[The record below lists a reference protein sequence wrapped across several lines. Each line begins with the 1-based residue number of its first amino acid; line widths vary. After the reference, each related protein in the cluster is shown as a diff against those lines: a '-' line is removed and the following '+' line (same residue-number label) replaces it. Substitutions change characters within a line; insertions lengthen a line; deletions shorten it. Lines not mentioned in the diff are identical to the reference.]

1 MARYLISILCL
12 SFKEMVMNIVRKTLL
27 GLMLVFLSFSNA
39 AFAGMNEDIVQLQ
52 KSWEK
57 LKYQTPAPSQ
67 EKGFEELLE
76 QSKAVSAQ
84 YPDQAEPLIW
94 QGIIEATF
102 AGVRNGISG
111 QLAALSLV
119 KNAKNSFDKAI
130 KINPNT
136 SNGSAYT
143 SLGSLYYQVPS
154 WPISFGDNQ
163 KAKEYL
169 TKGLELNPDGI
180 DSNYFYGDYLYK
192 TGDSSK
198 AEKILRKALQA
209 PSREGREVADEGRK
223 KEINDLLKKI
233 AEKK

>member
-1 MARYLISILCL
+1 
-12 SFKEMVMNIVRKTLL
+12 MVMNIVRKTLL
-27 GLMLVFLSFSNA
+27 GLMLIFLSFSNA
-39 AFAGMNEDIVQLQ
+39 AFAGMNEDVVQLQ
-52 KSWEK
+52 KTWEK
-57 LKYQTPAPSQ
+57 LKYQTPTSSQ

-76 QSKAVSAQ
+76 QSKTVTAQ

-130 KINPNT
+130 KIDPSA

-180 DSNYFYGDYLYK
+180 DSNYFYGDYLHK
-192 TGDSSK
+192 TGDLSK
-198 AEKILRKALQA
+198 AEKVLKKALQA
-209 PSREGREVADEGRK
+209 PAREGREIADEGRK

>member
-1 MARYLISILCL
+1 
-12 SFKEMVMNIVRKTLL
+12 MNIVRKTLL
-27 GLMLVFLSFSNA
+27 GLMLAFLYFSNA

-52 KSWEK
+52 QSWEK
-57 LKYQTPAPSQ
+57 LKYQTPAASQ
-67 EKGFEELLE
+67 EKGFEELLA
-76 QSKAVSAQ
+76 QSKTVTAQ

-130 KINPNT
+130 KIDPNA

-154 WPISFGDNQ
+154 WPIAFGDND

-192 TGDSSK
+192 TGDASK
-198 AEKILRKALQA
+198 AEKVLKKALQA
-209 PSREGREVADEGRK
+209 HPREGRQIADEGRK